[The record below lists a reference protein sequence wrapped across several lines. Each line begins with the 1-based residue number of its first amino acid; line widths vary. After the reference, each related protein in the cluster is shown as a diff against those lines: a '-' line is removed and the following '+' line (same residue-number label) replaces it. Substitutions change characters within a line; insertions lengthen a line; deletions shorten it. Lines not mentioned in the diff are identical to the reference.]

1 MSKASL
7 YLILSS
13 FITLFCY
20 YWFSF
25 GLEIIIAILNLSLT
39 VTRLAYIKGGFIVGF
54 FIFINCWLYF
64 SDKINILKAEIQNI
78 KGNRD
83 IPEIIKIEEEKWAIK
98 KEKEQ
103 AKLAEQ
109 IKQGEY
115 SLTLSLDTLRK
126 VVSDLQK
133 DKLTLRIQHPNLQ
146 ISDGL
151 KMWTIKPST
160 TTKKPVQA
168 LFDDL
173 FAFED
178 CINRRVDKKEFINAL
193 KAIPTNFVEVLF
205 FKNERSI
212 EFRQPNGAARATI
225 IAKN

>member
-1 MSKASL
+1 MKRIISS
-7 YLILSS
+7 ILL
-13 FITLFCY
+13 TLFCY
-20 YWFSF
+20 LCFNV
-25 GLEIIIAILNLSLT
+25 GLDIITSIFNFALTSTEIAVIRG
-39 VTRLAYIKGGFIVGF
+39 VFIVGCF
-54 FIFINCWLYF
+54 MIMNYMLYM
-64 SDKINILKAEIQNI
+64 SAKIDELQKEIQTL
-78 KGNRD
+78 KENRD

-133 DKLTLRIQHPNLQ
+133 DKLTLRIQYPNLQ

-168 LFDDL
+168 LFGDL

-193 KAIPTNFVEVLF
+193 KAIPTNYVEVLF

-225 IAKN
+225 IAKH